1 VTNFYRLI
9 NSWKFFCWGDGRV
22 HIDIS
27 MIQAVQQFSKHN
39 TEKDVLTLAINL
51 DSKIKECSVY
61 TLSVFIKHTVY
72 ISIKTL

>member
-1 VTNFYRLI
+1 
-9 NSWKFFCWGDGRV
+9 
-22 HIDIS
+22 